1 MMVPPDFATFF
12 AVMAG
17 VGATLFGLI
26 FLTVSMKPES
36 ALVANAPVMQQV
48 QVASSYTALLNPL
61 VISLI
66 VLVPQNHIGLVTL
79 IMSSIG
85 LINTLFMSLSLL
97 RGVYSWSEGLR
108 RGVFSLGSFL
118 LFGFEIFYAIRLSL
132 SPTDLSSL
140 DNLTICLVIIYLYGI
155 ARAWDLIGA
164 RQFHLQEVLFPLTQK
179 KHKNSPSDPNPS
191 EGVTGTPKDRD

>member
-1 MMVPPDFATFF
+1 MVPTDFSTFF

-26 FLTVSMKPES
+26 FLAVSMNAES
-36 ALVANAPVMQQV
+36 TLGANAPVMRQV

-66 VLVPQNHIGLVTL
+66 ALVPHNSIGLVTL

-85 LINTLFMSLSLL
+85 LTNTLIMSLSLV
-97 RGVYSWSEGLR
+97 RGPYSWIEGLR

-118 LFGFEIFYAIRLSL
+118 IFGFEILYALRLLL

-140 DNLTICLVIIYLYGI
+140 DNLTTWFVIIYLYGI

-164 RQFHLQEVLFPLTQK
+164 RQFHMQEVLFHLAQK
-179 KHKNSPSDPNPS
+179 KPKKSPTDPHLS
-191 EGVTGTPKDRD
+191 EGATGTVKNRN

>member
-1 MMVPPDFATFF
+1 MVPTDFATFF

-26 FLTVSMKPES
+26 FLAVSMKPES
-36 ALVANAPVMQQV
+36 TLAGNAPVMRQV

-61 VISLI
+61 VISVI
-66 VLVPQNHIGLVTL
+66 ALVPHNPIGLVTL

-85 LINTLFMSLSLL
+85 LTNTLIMSLSLV
-97 RGVYSWSEGLR
+97 RGPYSRTEGLR

-118 LFGFEIFYAIRLSL
+118 LFGFEFLYAIRLSL

-140 DNLTICLVIIYLYGI
+140 DTLTTLLVIIYLYGI

-191 EGVTGTPKDRD
+191 EGVTDPPKDRD

>member
-1 MMVPPDFATFF
+1 MVPTDFATFF

-26 FLTVSMKPES
+26 FLAVSMKPES
-36 ALVANAPVMQQV
+36 TLASNAPVMQQV

-66 VLVPQNHIGLVTL
+66 ALVPHNSIGLVTL

-85 LINTLFMSLSLL
+85 LTNTLMMSLSLV
-97 RGVYSWSEGLR
+97 RGRYSRTEGLR
-108 RGVFSLGSFL
+108 RGLFSLGSFL
-118 LFGFEIFYAIRLSL
+118 IFGFEFLYAIRLSL
-132 SPTDLSSL
+132 SPADLSSL
-140 DNLTICLVIIYLYGI
+140 DTLTTLLVIIYLYGV

-179 KHKNSPSDPNPS
+179 KHKNSPSA
-191 EGVTGTPKDRD
+191 GVTGPPKDRD

>member
-1 MMVPPDFATFF
+1 MVPTDFATFF

-26 FLTVSMKPES
+26 FLAVSMKPES
-36 ALVANAPVMQQV
+36 TLAGNAPVMRQV

-66 VLVPQNHIGLVTL
+66 ALVPHNHIGLVTL

-85 LINTLFMSLSLL
+85 LTNTLIMSLSLV
-97 RGVYSWSEGLR
+97 RGPYSRTEGLR

-118 LFGFEIFYAIRLSL
+118 LFGFEFLYAIRLSL

-140 DNLTICLVIIYLYGI
+140 DNLTTLLVIIYLYGI
-155 ARAWDLIGA
+155 ARAWDLIGV

-179 KHKNSPSDPNPS
+179 KHKNSPSDPDPS
-191 EGVTGTPKDRD
+191 EGVTDPPKDRD

>member
-1 MMVPPDFATFF
+1 MVPPDFATFF

-17 VGATLFGLI
+17 VGGTPLGLT
-26 FLTVSMKPES
+26 FLAVSMKPES

-66 VLVPQNHIGLVTL
+66 VLVPHTHIGLVTL

-85 LINTLFMSLSLL
+85 LINTLMMSLSLL
-97 RGVYSWSEGLR
+97 RGAYSWSERLR

-118 LFGFEIFYAIRLSL
+118 LFGFELFYAIRLSL

-179 KHKNSPSDPNPS
+179 KHENSPSDPNPS